1 MACPQ
6 TLSGLVHDCAANM
19 GGIKAVYLA
28 NKADV
33 DTVTVSTNK
42 VTAITMVSSKFF
54 KKYEFARRTGSLS
67 SNWQVNAENGT
78 KFVQTDLLLVFNRM
92 ETTKRVEIAAMAAG
106 ELVAIVEDNNGV
118 YHYLGLPEESPLEI
132 SAGDGLTGTALADRN
147 GYSITLQLQ
156 GLNLPTEVLVG
167 TGGVDLSTI
176 VA

>member
-1 MACPQ
+1 MACAQ

-33 DTVTVSTNK
+33 D
-42 VTAITMVSSKFF
+42 AITVASDKITGITMAASAKFH
-54 KKYEFARRTGSLS
+54 KYEFARRTGSLS

-118 YHYLGLPEESPLEI
+118 YHYLGMEAPLEI
-132 SAGDGLTGTALADRN
+132 SAGDGLTGTAMADRN
-147 GYSITLQLQ
+147 GYSITLQDQSL
-156 GLNLPTEVLVG
+156 GLPMEVLVG
-167 TGGVDLSTI
+167 DGGVDLSTI

>member
-1 MACPQ
+1 MACAQ

-33 DTVTVSTNK
+33 DSVTITSDK
-42 VTAITMVSSKFF
+42 VTAITMVSTKTF

-176 VA
+176 VS

>member
-1 MACPQ
+1 MACAQ

-33 DTVTVSTNK
+33 DSVTITSDK
-42 VTAITMVSSKFF
+42 VTAITMVSTKTF

-92 ETTKRVEIAAMAAG
+92 ETTKRVEIVALAQAD
-106 ELVAIVEDNNGV
+106 LYAIVEDNNGKFWL
-118 YHYLGLPEESPLEI
+118 LGYDEPLVI
-132 SAGDGLTGTALADRN
+132 SAGDGLTGTARTDRN
-147 GYSITLQLQ
+147 GYSVTLQD
-156 GLNLPTEVLVG
+156 NSKELPFEVDASVI
-167 TGGVDLSTI
+167 TGIL
-176 VA
+176 A

>member
-1 MACPQ
+1 MPCPQ

-33 DTVTVSTNK
+33 D
-42 VTAITMVSSKFF
+42 AITVASDKITGITMAASAKFH
-54 KKYEFARRTGSLS
+54 KYEFARRTGSLS
-67 SNWQVNAENGT
+67 SNWQVNVENGT

-106 ELVAIVEDNNGV
+106 MLCAIVEDNNGV
-118 YHYLGLPEESPLEI
+118 FHYLGAEAPLEI
-132 SAGDGLTGTALADRN
+132 STGDGLTGTALADRN
-147 GYSITLQLQ
+147 GYSITLQDQSL
-156 GLNLPTEVLVG
+156 GLPMEVLVG
-167 TGGVDLSTI
+167 DGGVDLSTI

>member
-1 MACPQ
+1 MACAQ

-28 NKADV
+28 NKTDV
-33 DTVTVSTNK
+33 DTITVASDKITG
-42 VTAITMVSSKFF
+42 ITMAASAKFH
-54 KKYEFARRTGSLS
+54 KYEFARRTGSLS

-118 YHYLGLPEESPLEI
+118 YHYLGMEAPLEI
-132 SAGDGLTGTALADRN
+132 SAGDGLTGTAMADRN
-147 GYSITLQLQ
+147 GYSITLQDQSL
-156 GLNLPTEVLVG
+156 GLPMEVLVG
-167 TGGVDLSTI
+167 DGGVDLSTI

>member
-1 MACPQ
+1 MACAQ

-33 DTVTVSTNK
+33 D
-42 VTAITMVSSKFF
+42 AITVASDKITGITMAASAKFH
-54 KKYEFARRTGSLS
+54 KYEFARRTGSLS

-118 YHYLGLPEESPLEI
+118 FHYLGAESPLEI
-132 SAGDGLTGTALADRN
+132 SAGDGLTGTAMADRN
-147 GYSITLQLQ
+147 GYSITLQDQSL
-156 GLNLPTEVLVG
+156 GLPMEVLVG
-167 TGGVDLSTI
+167 DGGVDLSTI

>member
-33 DTVTVSTNK
+33 DSVTVSTNK

-106 ELVAIVEDNNGV
+106 ELVAIVEARTTMECTTTSDS
-118 YHYLGLPEESPLEI
+118 LKRARWKSAQATASPAPP
-132 SAGDGLTGTALADRN
+132 SQTATVTPSPSSSRAWTSPPRC
-147 GYSITLQLQ
+147 S
-156 GLNLPTEVLVG
+156 
-167 TGGVDLSTI
+167 
-176 VA
+176 

>member
-1 MACPQ
+1 MACAQ

-33 DTVTVSTNK
+33 D
-42 VTAITMVSSKFF
+42 AITVASDKITGITMAASAKFH
-54 KKYEFARRTGSLS
+54 KYEFARRTGSLS

-118 YHYLGLPEESPLEI
+118 FHYLGAEAPLEI
-132 SAGDGLTGTALADRN
+132 SAGDGLTGTAMADRN
-147 GYSITLQLQ
+147 GYSITLQDQSL
-156 GLNLPTEVLVG
+156 GLPMEVLVG
-167 TGGVDLSTI
+167 DGGVDLSTI

>member
-1 MACPQ
+1 MACAQ

-28 NKADV
+28 NKTDV
-33 DTVTVSTNK
+33 DTITVASDKITG
-42 VTAITMVSSKFF
+42 ITMAASAKFH
-54 KKYEFARRTGSLS
+54 KYEFARRTGSLS

-118 YHYLGLPEESPLEI
+118 FHYLGLPEESPLEI

>member
-1 MACPQ
+1 MACAQ

-33 DTVTVSTNK
+33 D
-42 VTAITMVSSKFF
+42 AITVASDKITGITMAASAKFH
-54 KKYEFARRTGSLS
+54 KYEFARRTGSLS

-92 ETTKRVEIAAMAAG
+92 QTTSRVEIAAMAAG

-118 YHYLGLPEESPLEI
+118 YHFLGMEAPLEI
-132 SAGDGLTGTALADRN
+132 SAGDGLTGTAMADRN
-147 GYSITLQLQ
+147 GYSITLQDQSL
-156 GLNLPTEVLVG
+156 GLPMEVLVG
-167 TGGVDLSTI
+167 DGGVDLSTI

>member
-1 MACPQ
+1 MACAQ

-28 NKADV
+28 NQADV
-33 DTVTVSTNK
+33 ASITVTSNQITG
-42 VTAITMVSSKFF
+42 ITMETAKYFH
-54 KKYEFARRTGSLS
+54 KYEFARHTGSLS
-67 SNWQVNAENGT
+67 SNWQINAENGT

-118 YHYLGLPEESPLEI
+118 FHYLGQENPLEI
-132 SAGDGLTGTALADRN
+132 SAGDGLSGTALADRN
-147 GYSITLQLQ
+147 GYSITLQDQSL
-156 GLNLPTEVLVG
+156 GLPMEVLVG

>member
-1 MACPQ
+1 MACAQ

-33 DTVTVSTNK
+33 D
-42 VTAITMVSSKFF
+42 AITVASDKITGITMAASAKFH
-54 KKYEFARRTGSLS
+54 KYEFARRTGSLS

-118 YHYLGLPEESPLEI
+118 FHYLGLPEESPLEI

-176 VA
+176 VS

>member
-1 MACPQ
+1 MPCAQ

-28 NKADV
+28 NKTDV
-33 DTVTVSTNK
+33 DTITVASDKITG
-42 VTAITMVSSKFF
+42 ITMAAAAKFH
-54 KKYEFARRTGSLS
+54 KYEFARRTGSLS

-78 KFVQTDLLLVFNRM
+78 KFVQTNLLLVFNRM

-118 YHYLGLPEESPLEI
+118 YHYLGMEAPLEI
-132 SAGDGLTGTALADRN
+132 SAGDGLTGTATADRN
-147 GYSITLQLQ
+147 GYSITLQDESR
-156 GLNLPTEVLVG
+156 GLPMEVLVG
-167 TGGVDLSTI
+167 DGGVDLSTI

>member
-1 MACPQ
+1 MPCPQ

-33 DTVTVSTNK
+33 D
-42 VTAITMVSSKFF
+42 AITVASDKITGITMAASAKFH
-54 KKYEFARRTGSLS
+54 KYEFARRTGSLS

-118 YHYLGLPEESPLEI
+118 YHYLGMEAPLEI
-132 SAGDGLTGTALADRN
+132 SAGDGLTGTAMADRN
-147 GYSITLQLQ
+147 GYSITLQDQSL
-156 GLNLPTEVLVG
+156 GLPMEVLVG
-167 TGGVDLSTI
+167 DGGVDLSSI